1 MKRLLTLYL
10 VLLSATLNS
19 SAQEMWGAATSNYS
33 GQMGIA
39 LNPAII
45 VNAPYA
51 WELHVLSFDQS
62 IYNNFA
68 YLDSKSNL
76 FRKSFAGE
84 SVNQDNIKDKN
95 TSNPNKNAYSST
107 FLKYPAFI
115 WSGKKLA
122 LAFQVSSRAELSANN
137 VPNHLAKF
145 IKEGFDYAPQHGI
158 NYKGDNIKT
167 SFLNWHEIAVTAGT
181 KLYDGQDWL
190 VKGAMTVK
198 YNYGLNGLF
207 ANIDN
212 VDYLVASP
220 SQLIVNNMNATY
232 GHALPDNGENG
243 AQKTLAKKGGGWSTD
258 IGFLFYKNYSAN
270 FYNPCIVRKDGKP
283 YDYRIGVSLLDIG
296 YVKFDKDASTYR
308 FENVSTNWTGIDTVN
323 FNGIDKTD
331 SILGVQFYGTEDG
344 ALDKNSFTIA
354 TPASI
359 NAQIDYCINTFY
371 YVNLSVMQRLPFGDN
386 VIRRANQ
393 IALTPRFE
401 TRKLEIALPITYYD
415 LFKPRVGFSVRYG
428 AFTLGSDAIGALFG
442 VTNTFGTDIYFGI
455 TLKHFGSCDRG
466 NGSRKKVQL
475 EQCKTPR

>member
-1 MKRLLTLYL
+1 MNGSD
-10 VLLSATLNS
+10 LSA
-19 SAQEMWGAATSNYS
+19 
-33 GQMGIA
+33 
-39 LNPAII
+39 
-45 VNAPYA
+45 
-51 WELHVLSFDQS
+51 
-62 IYNNFA
+62 
-68 YLDSKSNL
+68 
-76 FRKSFAGE
+76 
-84 SVNQDNIKDKN
+84 
-95 TSNPNKNAYSST
+95 
-107 FLKYPAFI
+107 
-115 WSGKKLA
+115 
-122 LAFQVSSRAELSANN
+122 
-137 VPNHLAKF
+137 
-145 IKEGFDYAPQHGI
+145 
-158 NYKGDNIKT
+158 
-167 SFLNWHEIAVTAGT
+167 
-181 KLYDGQDWL
+181 
-190 VKGAMTVK
+190 
-198 YNYGLNGLF
+198 
-207 ANIDN
+207 
-212 VDYLVASP
+212 
-220 SQLIVNNMNATY
+220 
-232 GHALPDNGENG
+232 G

-296 YVKFDKDASTYR
+296 YVKFDKVASTYR

-344 ALDKNSFTIA
+344 ALDKNKFTIA

-455 TLKHFGSCDRG
+455 TIKHFGSCDRG